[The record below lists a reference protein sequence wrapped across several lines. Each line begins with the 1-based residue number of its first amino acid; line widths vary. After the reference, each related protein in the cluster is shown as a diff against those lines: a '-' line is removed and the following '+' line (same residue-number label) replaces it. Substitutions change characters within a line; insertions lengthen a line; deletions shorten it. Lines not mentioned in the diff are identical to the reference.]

1 MKKRGKK
8 KKTTPLVKAS
18 NKAKID
24 QVSEISLVVTLS
36 TLLQKWNVVS
46 LFTLIDVLKYILE

>member
-36 TLLQKWNVVS
+36 TLLQK
-46 LFTLIDVLKYILE
+46 